1 MVAELLP
8 TDAVMLVEHLA
19 KRGVDVSPGL
29 LDAAGRDLAYALA
42 ETLGAER
49 LADEDDPPKILAGR
63 RFPKRMA
70 MDAAGAELVR
80 ELDDLPS
87 KS

>member
-1 MVAELLP
+1 MK
-8 TDAVMLVEHLA
+8 LVEHLA
-19 KRGVDVSPGL
+19 ERGVDVTPGL
-29 LDAAGRDLAYALA
+29 LDASGRDLADALA
-42 ETLGAER
+42 ETVWTER
-49 LADEDDPPKILAGR
+49 LADEDDPPEILAGR

-70 MDAAGAELVR
+70 MDPAGAKLVG

>member
-1 MVAELLP
+1 MVSQLLP
-8 TDAVMLVEHLA
+8 TDAVVLVEHLPE
-19 KRGVDVSPGL
+19 RGVDVPPGL
-29 LDAAGRDLAYALA
+29 LDAARCDLAYALA
-42 ETLGAER
+42 KTLGAER
-49 LADEDDPPKILAGR
+49 LADEDDPPEILAGR

-70 MDAAGAELVR
+70 MDATGPELVR